1 MLETKADV
9 NENVMSALNGIVYDE
24 GHWVTINGRHV
35 LINEKGEVQAG
46 MGGRLNGVKISNF
59 KGKPT
64 GEQLKK
70 AKTDADAELK
80 KKQDDAN
87 AKRNEFFK
95 LHRYYELKNKL
106 NSDYGEILPPAE
118 KNKIR
123 AKLRRIEEKAREKF
137 DPEVQEVD
145 KAWNKQMNLRNA
157 TDPDSNKFKGKN
169 NLVRRNLTAEKK
181 SIIAQRNN
189 IESSFNKRI
198 NGLERKQNETLEKYN
213 KAAERVKKAGIG
225 GSEFGYNDFANS
237 IERRGRE
244 KAQAF
249 RQEQANL
256 EGRKTLNQLKN
267 MRKSKE
273 IHEKLLP
280 AQETL
285 AKGRAKLKSA
295 REANEF
301 VKQQAKGTRISKATP
316 DMMKGKFRNLL
327 DEDDKA
333 FEIRGQKIASAQ
345 KGKNKLDNEHEK
357 EYKKIRTAQRRLDK
371 LDRKSGTDKY
381 EGLIDRL
388 EQKKEDVRKAY
399 EQRRVPFERKVEAA
413 RNEYKEKR
421 AEIRKKEDAAKATLA
436 KARPK
441 IAERRQAVK
450 AFNEKN
456 APKEASSKVVT
467 RFDKDMAKAEKS
479 YEDFKDVMNRRKN
492 EIDVLRERL
501 RTTKNGFIA
510 KATAQDLE
518 KRIKEYNELDEMY

>member
-9 NENVMSALNGIVYDE
+9 NENVMSALNGIVNDE
-24 GHWVTINGRHV
+24 GHWVTINGNHV
-35 LINEKGEVQAG
+35 LINEKGEVQSG
-46 MGGRLNGVKISNF
+46 LGGRLNGVKLSKF

-87 AKRNEFFK
+87 AKRNAFFK
-95 LHRYYELKNKL
+95 LHRYNELKNKL

-181 SIIAQRNN
+181 NIIAQRNN

-213 KAAERVKKAGIG
+213 KAAERVKKAGI

-273 IHEKLLP
+273 IYEKLLP

-316 DMMKGKFRNLL
+316 DMVGGKFNNP
-327 DEDDKA
+327 DKTMEKMGEETLRDVEKYNRLTKNA
-333 FEIRGQKIASAQ
+333 YEKVKDKDRRAKFAS
-345 KGKNKLDNEHEK
+345 KLTEK
-357 EYKKIRTAQRRLDK
+357 
-371 LDRKSGTDKY
+371 S
-381 EGLIDRL
+381 IDRINKNNKDVL
-388 EQKKEDVRKAY
+388 KEA
-399 EQRRVPFERKVEAA
+399 
-413 RNEYKEKR
+413 
-421 AEIRKKEDAAKATLA
+421 RKKEAAKATLE

-441 IAERRQAVK
+441 IEARKQAVK
-450 AFNEKN
+450 AFNERN
-456 APKEASSKVVT
+456 APKKTSSKVLT
-467 RFDKDMAKAEKS
+467 MFDKDMAKAEKS